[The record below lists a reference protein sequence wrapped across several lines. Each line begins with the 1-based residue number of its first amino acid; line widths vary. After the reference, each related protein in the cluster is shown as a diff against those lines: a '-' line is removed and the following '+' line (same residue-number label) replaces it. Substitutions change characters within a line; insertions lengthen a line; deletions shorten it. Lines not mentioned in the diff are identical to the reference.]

1 MVASSDSLKTPPHDF
16 DAEKS
21 VLGAVLIDSGAI
33 NLVAEFLKSEHFY
46 SREHQLVYSAMITL
60 FEKQQ
65 PIDVVTIQDELKK
78 TDSLKQIGGKNYLS
92 DLINAVPTSA
102 YIEQY
107 GRIVKNHFVKR
118 RLIQMSSR
126 LVEKS
131 FDTKGDVKKLLD
143 DAETEIFSL
152 SQEHL
157 HRDFIQLKEVLAES
171 FERLEEFVK
180 KGSHLRGVST
190 GFVDLDSKLAGMQ
203 DSNLLILAARPGIG
217 KTTLALNMALQAATK
232 NKTSVGFFSLE
243 MSKEELVDRL
253 LVGQADIDAW
263 RLKTGRLSEDD
274 YKRLTEAMGDL
285 SEAPIFIDDTPGASI
300 LEMRTKARKLKIEKD
315 IKLLIVD
322 YLQLVDAGRRFD
334 SRVNEVSFVSQ
345 NLKNLAREL
354 KIPVLAIS
362 QLSRAVEQR
371 GTRKPQLSDLR
382 ESGCLTGDARLI
394 NSNTGEII
402 TIKYLAERK
411 NQNPISVMSM
421 DSDYKIKPAILTEAF
436 KSGIKTTYLLKTQS
450 GREIKASANHPFY
463 KLNGWTRLDKLKVS
477 DLIAVPREIDV
488 KGKNQYTDE
497 EIIFFAHM
505 IGDGCFVKNQP
516 IHYTSGDI
524 KNIKAVEISAKKL
537 FKISPRLVKQKNWFH
552 LYLPSPYRLTH
563 DKHHPFVNWLKRQGL
578 DFSHSYEKF
587 LPNGFL
593 QLTKKQIELF
603 LYHLWATD
611 GNISWKKIKGRAP
624 SASIYY
630 SSNSKILIQQIQYLL
645 LRLGIVSTIRFS
657 EKKHYRIN
665 WQLHIQGKENQL
677 KFLVDVDCYG
687 KRGDVIPQLIKSI
700 KKIIT
705 NTNNDVIPKEAWN
718 LIIAKEKNK
727 KNISWRQ
734 LADAYGTSY
743 SGSSLFKNNIGR
755 GRLKRISEVLKSKQL
770 KLLSESDIYWDKIK
784 EISKIKDEEVYDA
797 TISGSHNF
805 IANDIIVHNSI
816 EQDADVVM
824 FLYLE
829 QESEDILDQNK
840 KLIKLYIAKHRNG
853 ATGEMDL
860 LFRGDRVKFYSVEK

>member
-1 MVASSDSLKTPPHDF
+1 MATSEGLKVPPHDL

-21 VLGAVLIDSGAI
+21 VLGAVLIDSGTI
-33 NLVAEFLKSEHFY
+33 NLVVEFLKSEHFY
-46 SREHQLVYSAMITL
+46 SREHQLIYSAMVTL
-60 FEKQQ
+60 YEKQQ

-92 DLINAVPTSA
+92 DLINTVPTSA

-143 DAETEIFSL
+143 DAEVEIFSL
-152 SQEHL
+152 SQEHI

-190 GFVDLDSKLAGMQ
+190 GFADLDNKLAGMQ

-217 KTTLALNMALQAATK
+217 KTTLSLNIALQAATK
-232 NKTSVGFFSLE
+232 NKIPVGFFSLE

-263 RLKTGRLSEDD
+263 RLKTGRLSDDD
-274 YKRLTEAMGDL
+274 YKRLTEAMGEL
-285 SEAPIFIDDTPGASI
+285 SESPIFIDDTPGASI
-300 LEMRTKARKLKIEKD
+300 LEMRTKARKLKMEKN

-382 ESGCLTGDARLI
+382 ESG
-394 NSNTGEII
+394 
-402 TIKYLAERK
+402 
-411 NQNPISVMSM
+411 
-421 DSDYKIKPAILTEAF
+421 
-436 KSGIKTTYLLKTQS
+436 
-450 GREIKASANHPFY
+450 
-463 KLNGWTRLDKLKVS
+463 
-477 DLIAVPREIDV
+477 
-488 KGKNQYTDE
+488 
-497 EIIFFAHM
+497 
-505 IGDGCFVKNQP
+505 
-516 IHYTSGDI
+516 
-524 KNIKAVEISAKKL
+524 
-537 FKISPRLVKQKNWFH
+537 
-552 LYLPSPYRLTH
+552 
-563 DKHHPFVNWLKRQGL
+563 
-578 DFSHSYEKF
+578 
-587 LPNGFL
+587 
-593 QLTKKQIELF
+593 
-603 LYHLWATD
+603 
-611 GNISWKKIKGRAP
+611 
-624 SASIYY
+624 
-630 SSNSKILIQQIQYLL
+630 
-645 LRLGIVSTIRFS
+645 
-657 EKKHYRIN
+657 
-665 WQLHIQGKENQL
+665 
-677 KFLVDVDCYG
+677 
-687 KRGDVIPQLIKSI
+687 
-700 KKIIT
+700 
-705 NTNNDVIPKEAWN
+705 
-718 LIIAKEKNK
+718 
-727 KNISWRQ
+727 
-734 LADAYGTSY
+734 
-743 SGSSLFKNNIGR
+743 
-755 GRLKRISEVLKSKQL
+755 
-770 KLLSESDIYWDKIK
+770 
-784 EISKIKDEEVYDA
+784 
-797 TISGSHNF
+797 
-805 IANDIIVHNSI
+805 SI

-840 KLIKLYIAKHRNG
+840 KIIKLYIAKHRNG

-860 LFRGDRVKFYSVEK
+860 MFRGDRVKFYSMEK